1 MGSPVALVSFLIV
14 LFLILSAVFADII
27 APTNPFD
34 AASLNLMNGFTP
46 PMEPNLFTGDVFWMG
61 TDDQG
66 RDLFSAI
73 LYGLRISLF
82 VGAMAV
88 ALGGVV
94 VDHIHQHLEALVVA
108 SRDKLA
114 ELLTAS

>member
-1 MGSPVALVSFLIV
+1 
-14 LFLILSAVFADII
+14 
-27 APTNPFD
+27 
-34 AASLNLMNGFTP
+34 MNGFTP

-88 ALGGVV
+88 ALATVMGVLLGLIAGYIGG
-94 VDHIHQHLEALVVA
+94 
-108 SRDKLA
+108 LA
-114 ELLTAS
+114 G

>member
-1 MGSPVALVSFLIV
+1 MKRFFASDFFYDFVRSPVALVSFLIV
-14 LFLILSAVFADII
+14 LFLILSAVFAGVI

-66 RDLFSAI
+66 RVQTRAAI
-73 LYGLRISLF
+73 VVQRQRPKSRVHRLKKW
-82 VGAMAV
+82 AV
-88 ALGGVV
+88 
-94 VDHIHQHLEALVVA
+94 IRQ
-108 SRDKLA
+108 
-114 ELLTAS
+114 